1 MEKIKIGISA
11 CLTGKRVRYDGSH
24 KQDHYITDTL
34 GQYFDFTAV
43 CPEVEYGLPVP
54 REPMRLVGD
63 PQNPRLI
70 TIRTGIDH
78 TEGMKKWA
86 KERLNELDKQE
97 IMRLHFQEPL
107 ALFGHERG
115 KGLR

>member
-11 CLTGKRVRYDGSH
+11 CLTGKKVRYDGSH

-54 REPMRLVGD
+54 REPMRLIGD
-63 PQNPRLI
+63 PRKSTSCNHSHRYRPYGRHEEMGQRKI
-70 TIRTGIDH
+70 ART
-78 TEGMKKWA
+78 
-86 KERLNELDKQE
+86 
-97 IMRLHFQEPL
+97 
-107 ALFGHERG
+107 
-115 KGLR
+115 